1 MTSRL
6 ASPADAN
13 RKVGTR
19 ALILTLV
26 LIVPLIVGAVVAAVS
41 EWQPAETW
49 SQEQAGAP
57 SDGTIDPAEL
67 YDVSRALSEAN
78 AQAGFLANGTKQL
91 ADGTGELQDGA
102 DELGGG
108 VDQLA
113 GGSQELYDGLV
124 QLQSGTAQLGNGA
137 TELADGVG
145 GAVDQVVGLGV
156 VRGQILQ
163 AIDGTLKDLE
173 GNNSAEAKNIRSQLG
188 DLRGQV
194 ENFQFDQ
201 SVQDQLTQLKDG
213 SRDLSNQLAVSGYAY
228 HDGVYQATEG
238 AKQLNAGIGELNA
251 KVDEALKGVDQ
262 LVAGAEKVDGM
273 AKQNRTKVQG
283 AQRAMPTVPNPND
296 PQNASAQLLSPIVA
310 MLLAAL
316 AVMGGGILGALLAR
330 VERRLVVLVGAS
342 VLIGAAVSLL
352 TALLATGVTVAAVAW
367 AGVAAAAAAAASAG
381 VLYALVRA
389 LGTPGWIL
397 GVVLGM
403 AQVGVVGW
411 AWKAAATGT
420 DLNTAM
426 SALVHLFP
434 MHWATSAITVAGNG
448 GNSPQQ
454 WAALAVLGVTAVVAI
469 ALSMTPAAN
478 RSAARS
484 STPSGTPSA
493 RAEEKAGKEKA

>member
-41 EWQPAETW
+41 KWQPAETW

-156 VRGQILQ
+156 VRGQLLQ

-251 KVDEALKGVDQ
+251 KVDEALKGVDK
-262 LVAGAEKVDGM
+262 LVEGAEKVDGM

-283 AQRAMPTVPNPND
+283 AQRAMPTVAGPAEGGSEP
-296 PQNASAQLLSPIVA
+296 AQLLSPIVA
-310 MLLAAL
+310 MLLAAI
-316 AVMGGGILGALLAR
+316 AVLGGGVIGVLLTR
-330 VERRLVVLVGAS
+330 VERRILTLLGGA
-342 VLIGAAVSLL
+342 VLIGVVVGLL
-352 TALLATGVTVAAVAW
+352 VALLATGVTAAAVAW
-367 AGVAAAAAAAASAG
+367 AGLAAAGAGVASASI
-381 VLYALVRA
+381 VFALARG
-389 LGTPGWIL
+389 LGAGGW
-397 GVVLGM
+397 VLGSVLAV
-403 AQVGVVGW
+403 AQVGIVGW
-411 AWKAAATGT
+411 AWKAASTGT
-420 DLNTAM
+420 DLNAAM

-434 MHWATSAITVAGNG
+434 MQWATSAITVAGNG
-448 GNSPQQ
+448 GQSPQL
-454 WAALAVLGVTAVVAI
+454 WTALAILGVITI
-469 ALSMTPAAN
+469 AAFVLVGAPA
-478 RSAARS
+478 
-484 STPSGTPSA
+484 G
-493 RAEEKAGKEKA
+493 RAEKEKA